1 VVQVPPHTVVLVEG
15 ESDRVALEAL
25 ARRHGRDLAEKGITI
40 VPMGGV
46 TNARSNLERYGPH
59 GAGRR
64 VAGLYDAKEEDDVR
78 RGLARAGL
86 GPNLTRADM
95 ETLGFFRCVADL
107 EDELIRALGPAAVE
121 RVIVAEGEI
130 RSFRTLQKQ
139 AAQRERGVDAQL
151 RRFIG
156 SKGGRKI
163 RYAQLLVDALDLSR
177 VPRPLEGLLAALEV
191 RV

>member
-1 VVQVPPHTVVLVEG
+1 MRVQPDTVVLVEG
-15 ESDRVALEAL
+15 ESDRVALETL
-25 ARRHGRDLAEKGITI
+25 ARRRGRDLAAEGIT
-40 VPMGGV
+40 VVAMGGA

-59 GAGRR
+59 GAGKR
-64 VAGLYDAKEEDDVR
+64 VAGLYDATEEDDVR
-78 RGLARAGL
+78 RGLERAGL
-86 GPNLTRADM
+86 GRNLTRAHM

-107 EDELIRALGPAAVE
+107 EDELIRALGPVAVE

-139 AAQRERGVDAQL
+139 AAQRERGVEQQL

-163 RYAQLLVDALDLSR
+163 RYAQLLVDALDLAR
-177 VPRPLEGLLAALEV
+177 VPRPLDDLLAALEV
-191 RV
+191 PG